1 MRPVVV
7 GRLSHRPSGQY
18 PCWWLQAGAGVSC
31 PGVGLQQQ
39 GHAMNKTIPAS
50 HVRIKRA
57 YEAPMPE
64 DGARI
69 LIDRLW
75 PRGVKKEAL
84 LLTEWAKMLAPST
97 ALRQWFNHDP
107 ALWDEFRRRYA
118 AELRAQR
125 PAFDALRERA
135 RHGVVTLVYSAH
147 DEAVNNAVAMRD
159 FLLQPGGLDA
169 AQ

>member
-1 MRPVVV
+1 
-7 GRLSHRPSGQY
+7 
-18 PCWWLQAGAGVSC
+18 
-31 PGVGLQQQ
+31 
-39 GHAMNKTIPAS
+39 MNKTIPAS

-84 LLTEWAKMLAPST
+84 LLAEWAKPLAPST
-97 ALRQWFNHDP
+97 ELRQWFNHDP

-118 AELRAQR
+118 DELRA
-125 PAFDALRERA
+125 PAAAAALAELHGLIAAHPVLTLLHAARDTTHNNAEALREWLA
-135 RHGVVTLVYSAH
+135 R
-147 DEAVNNAVAMRD
+147 
-159 FLLQPGGLDA
+159 GGPS
-169 AQ
+169 

>member
-1 MRPVVV
+1 MD
-7 GRLSHRPSGQY
+7 
-18 PCWWLQAGAGVSC
+18 
-31 PGVGLQQQ
+31 
-39 GHAMNKTIPAS
+39 KTIPPH

-57 YEAPMPE
+57 YEPPAAE

-84 LLTEWAKMLAPST
+84 ALTEWAKALAPST
-97 ALRQWFNHDP
+97 ELRQWFNHDP
-107 ALWDEFRRRYA
+107 ALWDEFRSRYA

-147 DEAVNNAVAMRD
+147 DETVNNAVAMRG
-159 FLLQPGGLDA
+159 FLLQRGGLDD
-169 AQ
+169 